1 MSAMTYSTPRTPAA
15 TRAPQLA
22 YRASPRGRRAT
33 TAPPVRLTLPA
44 SPTRL
49 TRRGRVVVVL
59 VLAAL
64 TLLAFSL
71 GRSTTSDASRGKAS
85 TPRPTT
91 VVQPGDTLWSIARRV
106 SPDGDPRVT
115 VSRLSSL
122 NDLGGRPIQA
132 GQRLTLP
139 YPG

>member
-1 MSAMTYSTPRTPAA
+1 MSAMTYQTSFSGTQSTTLSRRRSTP
-15 TRAPQLA
+15 
-22 YRASPRGRRAT
+22 GAT
-33 TAPPVRLTLPA
+33 TASPA
-44 SPTRL
+44 RL

-71 GRSTTSDASRGKAS
+71 GRATTSNATRGGAPS

-91 VVQPGDTLWSIARRV
+91 VVQPGDTLWSISRRIA
-106 SPDGDPRVT
+106 PGTDPRVT
-115 VSRLSSL
+115 VERLSSL

-139 YPG
+139 YAGS

>member
-1 MSAMTYSTPRTPAA
+1 MSAMTYQTSFSGPPTPGPRLAPSRITRDRRAMPAA
-15 TRAPQLA
+15 TT
-22 YRASPRGRRAT
+22 ASPA
-33 TAPPVRLTLPA
+33 
-44 SPTRL
+44 RL

-64 TLLAFSL
+64 TLLAFSV
-71 GRSTTSDASRGKAS
+71 GRATTSDATRGGAAA

-91 VVQPGDTLWSIARRV
+91 VVQPGDTLWSISRRIA
-106 SPDGDPRVT
+106 PGADPRRMVE
-115 VSRLSSL
+115 RLSSL

-139 YPG
+139 HAG